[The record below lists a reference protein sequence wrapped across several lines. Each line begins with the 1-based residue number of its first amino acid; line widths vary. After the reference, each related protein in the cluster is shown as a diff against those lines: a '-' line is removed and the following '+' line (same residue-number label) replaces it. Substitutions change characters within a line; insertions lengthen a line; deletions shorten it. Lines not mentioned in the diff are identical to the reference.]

1 MRGLLPEFFGHD
13 DPMKGILRY
22 RISARNL
29 MAYGEAVDPI
39 NLYRV
44 VFIQFRLWRAFKMA
58 MHLVADLA
66 KHFQELL
73 FEFRRIV
80 KARATEA

>member
-1 MRGLLPEFFGHD
+1 MIQS
-13 DPMKGILRY
+13 KGILRY

-44 VFIQFRLWRAFKMA
+44 VFILPLESLQDGHAFYRLS
-58 MHLVADLA
+58 
-66 KHFQELL
+66 KHFQELS
-73 FEFRRIV
+73 FEFQRIV
-80 KARATEA
+80 KADATARLAAASRRI